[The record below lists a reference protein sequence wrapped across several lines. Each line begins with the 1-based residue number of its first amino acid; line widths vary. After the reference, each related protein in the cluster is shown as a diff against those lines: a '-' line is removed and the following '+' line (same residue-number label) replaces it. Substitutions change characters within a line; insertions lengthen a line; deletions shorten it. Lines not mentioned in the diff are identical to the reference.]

1 MARELRIKVG
11 GVEASAE
18 LNGSKTADAIW
29 DALPITA
36 RGSTWGDEIY
46 FGIPVRVGEENGK
59 EVVEMG
65 DIAYWPPGS
74 AFCIFFGPTPAS
86 RGSEIRPASAVNV
99 VGRIKGDSKVFR
111 SVSSGE
117 QVVGKSLKAD

>member
-1 MARELRIKVG
+1 MARELKITAG
-11 GVEASAE
+11 SVEMIAE
-18 LNGSKTADAIW
+18 LNDTKTADAIW
-29 DALPITA
+29 DALPIKA
-36 RGSTWGDEIY
+36 RGNTWGDEIY
-46 FGIPVRVGEENGK
+46 FGIPVSVGEENGK

-86 RGSEIRPASAVNV
+86 RGDEIRPASAVNV
-99 VGRIKGDSKVFR
+99 VGKLKGDPKEFK

-117 QVVGKSLKAD
+117 QVVLEKA